1 MNCRRVLENNRRIS
15 VLAGK
20 REIEDM
26 LAFLACRRLKRAG
39 SFLSYRRLEVQGKE
53 QGWDRR

>member
-1 MNCRRVLENNRRIS
+1 MNCRRVLENHRRIS

-26 LAFLACRRLKRAG
+26 LAFLACKRLKRAT
-39 SFLSYRRLEVQGKE
+39 SVLSLRCLEVQEKK
-53 QGWDRR
+53 QGCDHR